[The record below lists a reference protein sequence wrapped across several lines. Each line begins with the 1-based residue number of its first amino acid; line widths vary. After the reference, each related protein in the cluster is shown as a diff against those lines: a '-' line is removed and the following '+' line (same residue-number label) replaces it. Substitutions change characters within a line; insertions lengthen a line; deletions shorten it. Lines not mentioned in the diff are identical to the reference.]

1 MNLLDIKPMFI
12 INNNKLNK
20 GVINMNN
27 FKKIGLT
34 ALAASLVSVS
44 ANAGSLTISG
54 AASMNVGG
62 YSGEGHDGGAT
73 FSMGNQVT
81 MSGSGELD
89 NGMTVSISYQLDHSD
104 ANAGP
109 FDDHSV
115 TVSSDAMGALT
126 LHGHGGGSATSAMD
140 ATAAG
145 NVFDTFDGA
154 TGGSGVVGVAHK
166 NSAPGANALSYVM
179 PAIMDGVAVNLS
191 YEPQSSGNTIDSGVG
206 YAVTYTGVEGL
217 TLVYSA
223 SDEVGT
229 TAALSGEQTAWKA
242 SYAYGPVTATITEAN
257 FDVATAASDQDVSSM
272 AVSYT
277 INDEMSVTYG
287 TETIDTGG
295 TGVDAEYDVIKG
307 SYTSGGMTVSAQRK
321 TAENI
326 DHSTNNNADLEYWGL
341 GLAFAF

>member
-1 MNLLDIKPMFI
+1 MNK
-12 INNNKLNK
+12 
-20 GVINMNN
+20 

-44 ANAGSLTISG
+44 ANAGEMSVSG

-73 FSMGNQVT
+73 FSMGNQLT
-81 MSGSGELD
+81 FTGGGELD
-89 NGMTVSISYQLDHSD
+89 NGMTVSMSFILDS
-104 ANAGP
+104 GTTV

-115 TVSSDAMGALT
+115 TVSSDALGALT
-126 LHGHGGGSATSAMD
+126 LHGVGGGSATSAMD

-145 NVFDTFDGA
+145 NVWDSFDGT
-154 TGGSGVVGVAHK
+154 TGGSGVVGVGHS
-166 NSAPGANALSYVM
+166 NSAPGNNALSYVM
-179 PAIMDGVAVNLS
+179 PTIMDGVAVNLS
-191 YEPQSSGNTIDSGVG
+191 YEPQSSGNTIDSGIG

-217 TLVYSA
+217 TLVYSS

-229 TAALSGEQTAWKA
+229 TSALSGDQTAWKA
-242 SYAYGPVTATITEAN
+242 SYAYGPITATITESE

-272 AVSYT
+272 AISYT
-277 INDEMSVTYG
+277 ISDEMSVTYG

-295 TGVDAEYDVIKG
+295 TGVDAEYDVISG
-307 SYTSGGMTVSAQRK
+307 SYTSGGMTISAARK

-326 DHSTNNNADLEYWGL
+326 DHSSNNNADLEYWSL

>member
-1 MNLLDIKPMFI
+1 MNI
-12 INNNKLNK
+12 
-20 GVINMNN
+20 
-27 FKKIGLT
+27 KKIGMT

-145 NVFDTFDGA
+145 NVWDSFDGA
-154 TGGSGVVGVAHK
+154 RGQVTAVGHS
-166 NSAPGANALSYVM
+166 NSAPGNNSLSYVM
-179 PAIMDGVAVNLS
+179 PTKIGRAHVR
-191 YEPQSSGNTIDSGVG
+191 T
-206 YAVTYTGVEGL
+206 
-217 TLVYSA
+217 
-223 SDEVGT
+223 
-229 TAALSGEQTAWKA
+229 
-242 SYAYGPVTATITEAN
+242 PVTA
-257 FDVATAASDQDVSSM
+257 
-272 AVSYT
+272 
-277 INDEMSVTYG
+277 
-287 TETIDTGG
+287 
-295 TGVDAEYDVIKG
+295 
-307 SYTSGGMTVSAQRK
+307 
-321 TAENI
+321 
-326 DHSTNNNADLEYWGL
+326 
-341 GLAFAF
+341 

>member
-1 MNLLDIKPMFI
+1 MNK
-12 INNNKLNK
+12 
-20 GVINMNN
+20 

-44 ANAGSLTISG
+44 ANAGEMSVSG

-73 FSMGNQVT
+73 FSMGNQLT
-81 MSGSGELD
+81 FTGGGELD
-89 NGMTVSISYQLDHSD
+89 NGMTVSMSFILDS
-104 ANAGP
+104 GTTV

-115 TVSSDAMGALT
+115 TVSSDALGALT
-126 LHGHGGGSATSAMD
+126 LHGVGGGSATSAMD

-145 NVFDTFDGA
+145 NVWDSFDGT
-154 TGGSGVVGVAHK
+154 TGGSGVVGVGHS

-191 YEPQSSGNTIDSGVG
+191 YEPQSSGNTIDSGIG

-217 TLVYSA
+217 TLAYSS

-229 TAALSGEQTAWKA
+229 TSALSGDQTAWKA
-242 SYAYGPVTATITEAN
+242 SYAYGPITATITESE

-272 AVSYT
+272 AISYT
-277 INDEMSVTYG
+277 ISDEMSVTYG

-295 TGVDAEYDVIKG
+295 SGVDAEYDVISG
-307 SYTSGGMTVSAQRK
+307 SYTSGGMTISAARK

-326 DHSTNNNADLEYWGL
+326 DHSSNNNADLEYWGL

>member
-1 MNLLDIKPMFI
+1 MNK
-12 INNNKLNK
+12 
-20 GVINMNN
+20 

-44 ANAGSLTISG
+44 ANAGEMSVSG

-73 FSMGNQVT
+73 FSMGNQLT
-81 MSGSGELD
+81 FTGGGELD
-89 NGMTVSISYQLDHSD
+89 NGMTVSMSFILD
-104 ANAGP
+104 NATTV

-115 TVSSDAMGALT
+115 TVSSDALGALT
-126 LHGHGGGSATSAMD
+126 LHGVGGGSATSAMD

-145 NVFDTFDGA
+145 NVWDSFDGT
-154 TGGSGVVGVAHK
+154 TGGSGVVGVGHS

-191 YEPQSSGNTIDSGVG
+191 YEPQSSGNTIDSGIG

-217 TLVYSA
+217 TLAYSS

-229 TAALSGEQTAWKA
+229 TSALSGDQTAWKA
-242 SYAYGPVTATITEAN
+242 SYAYGPITATITESE

-272 AVSYT
+272 AISYT
-277 INDEMSVTYG
+277 ISDEMSVTYG

-295 TGVDAEYDVIKG
+295 SGVDAEYDVISG
-307 SYTSGGMTVSAQRK
+307 SYTSGGMTISANRK

>member
-1 MNLLDIKPMFI
+1 MNK
-12 INNNKLNK
+12 
-20 GVINMNN
+20 

-44 ANAGSLTISG
+44 ANAGEMSVSG

-73 FSMGNQVT
+73 FSMGNQLT
-81 MSGSGELD
+81 FTGGGELD
-89 NGMTVSISYQLDHSD
+89 NGMTVSMSFILDS
-104 ANAGP
+104 GTTV

-115 TVSSDAMGALT
+115 TVSSDALGALT
-126 LHGHGGGSATSAMD
+126 LHGVGGGSATSAMD

-145 NVFDTFDGA
+145 NVWDSFDGT
-154 TGGSGVVGVAHK
+154 TGGSGVVGVGHS

-191 YEPQSSGNTIDSGVG
+191 YEPQSSGNTIDSGIG

-217 TLVYSA
+217 TLAYSS

-229 TAALSGEQTAWKA
+229 TSALSGDQTAWKA
-242 SYAYGPVTATITEAN
+242 SYAYGPITATITESE

-277 INDEMSVTYG
+277 ISDEMSVTYG

-295 TGVDAEYDVIKG
+295 TGVDPEYDVIKG
-307 SYTSGGMTVSAQRK
+307 SYTSGGMTISAQRK

-326 DHSTNNNADLEYWGL
+326 DHSTNANADLEYWGL

>member
-1 MNLLDIKPMFI
+1 MNK
-12 INNNKLNK
+12 
-20 GVINMNN
+20 

-44 ANAGSLTISG
+44 ANAGEMSVSG

-73 FSMGNQVT
+73 FSMGNQLT
-81 MSGSGELD
+81 FTGGGELD
-89 NGMTVSISYQLDHSD
+89 NGMTVSMSFILDD
-104 ANAGP
+104 NTAV

-126 LHGHGGGSATSAMD
+126 LHGSGGGSATSAMD

-145 NVFDTFDGA
+145 NVWDSFDGT
-154 TGGSGVVGVAHK
+154 TGGSGVVGVGHS

-191 YEPQSSGNTIDSGVG
+191 YEPQSSGNTIDSGIG

-217 TLVYSA
+217 TLAYSS

-229 TAALSGEQTAWKA
+229 TSALSGDQTAWKA
-242 SYAYGPVTATITEAN
+242 SYAYGPITATITESE

-277 INDEMSVTYG
+277 ISDEMSVTYG

-295 TGVDAEYDVIKG
+295 SGVDAEYDVISG
-307 SYTSGGMTVSAQRK
+307 SYTSGGMTISANRK